1 MPSIKC
7 KTDMQRSTK
16 CDLESGEKSTNR
28 NTLRNQKDDCIQTMN
43 FTQVFDQICP
53 RI

>member
-1 MPSIKC
+1 MQKLP
-7 KTDMQRSTK
+7 DMQRSTK

-28 NTLRNQKDDCIQTMN
+28 NALRNHRDDCIQTMN
-43 FTQVFDQICP
+43 FKQFIAQICP